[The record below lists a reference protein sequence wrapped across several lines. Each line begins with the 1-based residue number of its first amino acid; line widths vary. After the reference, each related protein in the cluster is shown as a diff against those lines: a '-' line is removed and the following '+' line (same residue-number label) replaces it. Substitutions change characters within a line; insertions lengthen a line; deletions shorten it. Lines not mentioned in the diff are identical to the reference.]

1 MSLEK
6 AYRQLQEAAGS
17 RPRDQKADVPAQ
29 GSTEATAEQ
38 NAQPG
43 DAHANRNKDKKGT
56 GHDAVGTAPTEVSDG
71 IGKQP
76 DMKGNFSV
84 QEAEKCDMDDED
96 DKEDDGKEMD
106 ETKKAKSKMVFK
118 EFKLE
123 DELGSLLESA
133 DLGDEF
139 KEKAV
144 SIFEAAVNEA
154 SKKHFAILE
163 EEAVKILSEEVEAA
177 KAQIDEQVEKYL
189 DYVVQEWIEENKLAV
204 ESASRNQ
211 VAESFMVGL
220 KDLLEAHYIE
230 LPAEKADMYEAEVA
244 RSTEL
249 ATELEEQVN
258 KTIEIS
264 KQLDEAQKQLTL
276 EKFVSGMT
284 VVEAEK
290 IRGLAE
296 SVEFESAEQFESRL
310 SVLKENYFPE
320 NKTNAESLTEDVDG
334 TDKLVT
340 EEKVE
345 KPIGNE
351 MTTYL
356 NTLSTMKRA
365 K

>member
-6 AYRQLQEAAGS
+6 TYRQLQEAAGS
-17 RPRDQKADVPAQ
+17 RPRDQKAEVTVH
-29 GSTEATAEQ
+29 GSVEATPEQ
-38 NAQPG
+38 NAKPG
-43 DAHANRNKDKKGT
+43 DAHANRDKDKKGT
-56 GHDAVGTAPTEVSDG
+56 GHDAVGATPTEVSDG

-76 DMKGNFSV
+76 DMKGNFSM
-84 QEAEKCDMDDED
+84 QEEKHCDG
-96 DKEDDGKEMD
+96 DKKDGEMG
-106 ETKKAKSKMVFK
+106 ESKNAKKMVYK
-118 EFKLE
+118 EFKLA

-133 DLGDEF
+133 DLGEEF

-144 SIFEAAVNEA
+144 SIFESAVNEA

-163 EEAVKILSEEVEAA
+163 EEAAQIVLEEVEVA

-189 DYVVQEWIEENKLAV
+189 DYVVTEWIEENRLAV
-204 ESASRNQ
+204 ESSARNQ

-220 KDLLEAHYIE
+220 KELLEAHYIE

-244 RSTEL
+244 RSKEL
-249 ATELEEQVN
+249 ADELEEQVN
-258 KTIEIS
+258 KTIEVS
-264 KQLDEAQKQLTL
+264 KQLEEAQKQLTL

-284 VVEAEK
+284 VVEADK

-296 SVEFESAEQFESRL
+296 SVEFESVEQFKDRL

-320 NKTNAESLTEDVDG
+320 NKTNAESLTEDVNG
-334 TDKLVT
+334 TDNLK

-345 KPIGNE
+345 KQIGDG
-351 MTTYL
+351 MATYL
-356 NTLSTMKRA
+356 NTLSKMGRA